1 MLDHLRNIEI
11 ADQIAYHHAA
21 FRRFRRLDARLR
33 RAAVVALAATMALGA
48 VFAVLA
54 LVGIGTSSTVPLIAA
69 LSLSLSA
76 APALHT
82 ALDSLRDRLDVA
94 RQARRSGRI
103 AAGLRRLAHA
113 LSDAPPSPALARAA
127 ALRAAA
133 IMGEDVERWGH
144 VVGVV

>member
-1 MLDHLRNIEI
+1 M
-11 ADQIAYHHAA
+11 
-21 FRRFRRLDARLR
+21 
-33 RAAVVALAATMALGA
+33 VALMATMAIGA

-54 LVGIGTSSTVPLIAA
+54 LTGMGSATVPLLAA

-94 RQARRSGRI
+94 RQARRSGQI

-113 LSDAPPSPALARAA
+113 LADAPPSPALARAA